1 MDVNRMIDWLVA
13 LYPRKWRARYGEE
26 FRALLEAEPLRAGA
40 VLDIVRH
47 GLMAR
52 AAAHAWML
60 RLALA
65 IGSSVVVEIL
75 AVRAGVTENILW
87 PPTTP
92 PRALTLLVLF
102 LPWIGAYLDLRSHV
116 LARRA
121 ARRRS

>member
-1 MDVNRMIDWLVA
+1 MDVNRVIDRLLA
-13 LYPRKWRARYGEE
+13 LYPRTWRERYGEE

-40 VLDIVRH
+40 VLDVVRH

-52 AAAHAWML
+52 AAAHAWVL

-92 PRALTLLVLF
+92 LRAVTLLVLF
-102 LPWIGAYLDLRSHV
+102 LPWVGPFLDLRAH
-116 LARRA
+116 LRARRV
-121 ARRRS
+121 RRQRS